1 MEKVLNYVDIA
12 KKEGAKVLCG
22 GEQLKLSDEKCKN
35 GLYFSPCILTDVTDD
50 MQIAKEEVFGAV
62 MSVLPFEDETD
73 VINRANNTPY
83 GLSAGVFTNNLAK
96 AHRVVGQ
103 LQAGFIWIN
112 NYNVQPVEIPFGG
125 YKMSGFGRE
134 LGTAAIES
142 YTQLKSVYVELGD
155 VDTAF

>member
-1 MEKVLNYVDIA
+1 MWLNVPIIRRTVCRREFLQSTV
-12 KKEGAKVLCG
+12 KFSLICLCVAFCF
-22 GEQLKLSDEKCKN
+22 LLSV
-35 GLYFSPCILTDVTDD
+35 YPFS
-50 MQIAKEEVFGAV
+50 
-62 MSVLPFEDETD
+62 
-73 VINRANNTPY
+73 
-83 GLSAGVFTNNLAK
+83 NLAK
-96 AHRVVGQ
+96 AHRVVAQ

-134 LGTAAIES
+134 LGAAAIDS